1 MPSATSRSTLTRQW
15 ELLKL
20 LPPKGPGITTLEL
33 QSRLSDAGHPTTK
46 RTIERD
52 LVELSR
58 LFPLQC
64 NSKGMPYGWHW
75 MPGKSAELPG
85 ISLSEALTLRLVED
99 SIRPLIPAFML
110 KTLESRFNLA
120 RQKLEAMSDE
130 NPSARW
136 LDKVASVQPELSQT
150 PPEIKADLLEIIQQ
164 ALMNDTQL
172 SCRYYSAHK
181 NQFHNF
187 TLIREFTKRRNPQ
200 PEDFYC
206 LQPLVMRV
214 SEEGGYE
221 VVDGQ
226 QRLTT
231 LMLILRHFNERLTEK
246 YRQPVFRLEYE
257 TRPELLKFLDEPTEE
272 LANKNV
278 DFFHLKMAMDAIEEW
293 FADKDSEL
301 EEIKSAFQGKAKV
314 IWYEIAE
321 TEHPVDVFTR
331 LNVGKIPLTNDELI
345 RALFLKRSSG
355 DQAESL
361 NLQTQIAYEWDHIEK
376 ALQAD
381 AFWYFVSNDLDR
393 AQNRIGLL
401 FELVASAEGIPE
413 AFKHDPYGIFFT
425 FGMRLKQPG
434 VSLEAEWRKIK
445 QAFLLLEEWYEDR
458 VLFHMIGYLVSENT
472 AINSIRELS
481 SNCSKSGFQQ
491 RLRQEIFAK
500 AIDAKAIWPLSKQEV
515 RELVAE
521 RLDTLKYPSPKIK
534 SLLLLFN
541 VATLLQNTQSN
552 LRFQF
557 DSFKGASWNIEH
569 VRSITADSGTIKA
582 RVEFS
587 ALRASRFRTNAKHR
601 LPTGTRCRWRRS
613 SRCIVVSGL
622 GA

>member
-1 MPSATSRSTLTRQW
+1 MTEQAIALKTVN
-15 ELLKL
+15 EL
-20 LPPKGPGITTLEL
+20 
-33 QSRLSDAGHPTTK
+33 RLDNEGKPQRYFIAAYQRGYRWT
-46 RTIERD
+46 
-52 LVELSR
+52 
-58 LFPLQC
+58 PLQV
-64 NSKGMPYGWHW
+64 
-75 MPGKSAELPG
+75 
-85 ISLSEALTLRLVED
+85 T
-99 SIRPLIPAFML
+99 
-110 KTLESRFNLA
+110 
-120 RQKLEAMSDE
+120 Q
-130 NPSARW
+130 
-136 LDKVASVQPELSQT
+136 
-150 PPEIKADLLEIIQQ
+150 LLE
-164 ALMNDTQL
+164 D
-172 SCRYYSAHK
+172 
-181 NQFHNF
+181 
-187 TLIREFTKRRNPQ
+187 IREFTKRRNPQ

-272 LANKNV
+272 LASKNV

-401 FELVASAEGIPE
+401 FELVASVEGIPE

-425 FGMRLKQPG
+425 FGMRLKLPG

-569 VRSITADSGTIKA
+569 VRSITADKPERHHERVKWLGNCLSYLESGSVEPELQESIQSFLALPQTDAGNDIFDPLHE
-582 RVEFS
+582 RVLANFNEGS
-587 ALRASRFRTNAKHR
+587 DEAADHSIANLALLDEHTNKSYKNAVFAVKRQR
-601 LPTGTRCRWRRS
+601 LLQLDQAGIFVPLCTRNVFLKCYSPEVGNMMFWGEEDS
-613 SRCIVVSGL
+613 NGYLEVMTNTLADFFGGNMESGQ
-622 GA
+622 

>member
-1 MPSATSRSTLTRQW
+1 MTEQAITLKTVN
-15 ELLKL
+15 EL
-20 LPPKGPGITTLEL
+20 
-33 QSRLSDAGHPTTK
+33 RLDNEGKPQRYFIAAYQRGYRWT
-46 RTIERD
+46 
-52 LVELSR
+52 
-58 LFPLQC
+58 PLQV
-64 NSKGMPYGWHW
+64 
-75 MPGKSAELPG
+75 
-85 ISLSEALTLRLVED
+85 T
-99 SIRPLIPAFML
+99 
-110 KTLESRFNLA
+110 
-120 RQKLEAMSDE
+120 Q
-130 NPSARW
+130 
-136 LDKVASVQPELSQT
+136 
-150 PPEIKADLLEIIQQ
+150 LLE
-164 ALMNDTQL
+164 D
-172 SCRYYSAHK
+172 
-181 NQFHNF
+181 
-187 TLIREFTKRRNPQ
+187 IREFTKRRNPQ

-246 YRQPVFRLEYE
+246 YRQPIFRLEYE

-278 DFFHLKMAMDAIEEW
+278 DFFHLKMAMDAIEGW

-481 SNCSKSGFQQ
+481 FNCSKSGFQQ

-500 AIDAKAIWPLSKQEV
+500 AIDPKAIWPLSKQEV

-521 RLDTLKYPSPKIK
+521 RLVTLKYPSPKIK

-569 VRSITADSGTIKA
+569 VRSITADKPERHHERVKWLGNCLSYLESG
-582 RVEFS
+582 S
-587 ALRASRFRTNAKHR
+587 AEPELQESIRSFLALPQTDAGNDIFDPLYEHVLAHFNEGSDEAADHSIANLALLDEHTNKSYKNAVFAVKRQRLLQLDQAGIFVPLCTRNVFLKCYSPEVGNMMFWGEEDSNGYLEVMTNTLADFFGGNMERAQ
-601 LPTGTRCRWRRS
+601 
-613 SRCIVVSGL
+613 
-622 GA
+622 

>member
-1 MPSATSRSTLTRQW
+1 MTEQAITLKAVN
-15 ELLKL
+15 EL
-20 LPPKGPGITTLEL
+20 
-33 QSRLSDAGHPTTK
+33 RLDDEGKPQRYFIAAYQRGYRWT
-46 RTIERD
+46 
-52 LVELSR
+52 
-58 LFPLQC
+58 PLQV
-64 NSKGMPYGWHW
+64 
-75 MPGKSAELPG
+75 
-85 ISLSEALTLRLVED
+85 T
-99 SIRPLIPAFML
+99 
-110 KTLESRFNLA
+110 
-120 RQKLEAMSDE
+120 Q
-130 NPSARW
+130 
-136 LDKVASVQPELSQT
+136 
-150 PPEIKADLLEIIQQ
+150 LLE
-164 ALMNDTQL
+164 D
-172 SCRYYSAHK
+172 
-181 NQFHNF
+181 
-187 TLIREFTKRRNPQ
+187 IREFTKRRNPQ

-257 TRPELLKFLDEPTEE
+257 TRPELLKFLDDPTEE

-278 DFFHLKMAMDAIEEW
+278 DFYHLKMAMDAIEEW

-401 FELVASAEGIPE
+401 FELVASVEGIPE

-425 FGMRLKQPG
+425 FGMRLKQPV

-458 VLFHMIGYLVSENT
+458 VLFHMIGYLISENT

-569 VRSITADSGTIKA
+569 VRSITADKPERHHERVKWLGNCLSYLESGSAEPELQESIRSFLALPQTDAGNDIFDPLYE
-582 RVEFS
+582 RVLAHFNEGSDEAADHSIANLALLDEHTNKSYKNAVFAVKRQRLLQLDQAGIFVPLCTRNVFLKCYSPEVGSMMFWGEEDS
-587 ALRASRFRTNAKHR
+587 AGYLEVMTNTLADFF
-601 LPTGTRCRWRRS
+601 GGS
-613 SRCIVVSGL
+613 MESVQ
-622 GA
+622 

>member
-1 MPSATSRSTLTRQW
+1 MTEQAITLKAVN
-15 ELLKL
+15 EL
-20 LPPKGPGITTLEL
+20 
-33 QSRLSDAGHPTTK
+33 RLDNEGKPQRYFIAAYQRGYRWT
-46 RTIERD
+46 
-52 LVELSR
+52 
-58 LFPLQC
+58 PLQV
-64 NSKGMPYGWHW
+64 
-75 MPGKSAELPG
+75 
-85 ISLSEALTLRLVED
+85 T
-99 SIRPLIPAFML
+99 
-110 KTLESRFNLA
+110 
-120 RQKLEAMSDE
+120 Q
-130 NPSARW
+130 
-136 LDKVASVQPELSQT
+136 
-150 PPEIKADLLEIIQQ
+150 LLE
-164 ALMNDTQL
+164 D
-172 SCRYYSAHK
+172 
-181 NQFHNF
+181 
-187 TLIREFTKRRNPQ
+187 IREFTKRRNPQ

-257 TRPELLKFLDEPTEE
+257 TRPELLKFLDGPTEE

-425 FGMRLKQPG
+425 FGMRLKQPS

-472 AINSIRELS
+472 AINNIRELS
-481 SNCSKSGFQQ
+481 FNCSKSGFQQ

-500 AIDAKAIWPLSKQEV
+500 AIDAKAIWPLSKQDV

-541 VATLLQNTQSN
+541 VATLLQNRQSN

-569 VRSITADSGTIKA
+569 VRSITADKPERHHERVKWLGNCLSYLESGSAEPELQESIRSFLALPQTDAGNDIFDPLYE
-582 RVEFS
+582 RVLAHFNEGS
-587 ALRASRFRTNAKHR
+587 DEVADHSIANLALLDEHTNKSYKNAVFAVKRQR
-601 LPTGTRCRWRRS
+601 LLQLDQAGIFVPLCTRNVFLKCYSPEVGSMMFWGEEDS
-613 SRCIVVSGL
+613 NGYLEVMTNTLADFFGGNMESGQ
-622 GA
+622 